1 MAGQSNL
8 WSYND
13 LHERCFTENEG
24 EGARYVWVEWWGE
37 IYREEK

>member
-13 LHERCFTENEG
+13 LHERCFTEKEREKCAG
-24 EGARYVWVEWWGE
+24 GMKKE
-37 IYREEK
+37 INQEEKEIK